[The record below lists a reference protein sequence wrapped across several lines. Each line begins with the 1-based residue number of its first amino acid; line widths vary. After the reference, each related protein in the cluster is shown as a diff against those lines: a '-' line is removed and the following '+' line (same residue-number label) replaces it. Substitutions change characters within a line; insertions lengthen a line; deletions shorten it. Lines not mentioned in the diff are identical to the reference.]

1 MRSGVKEIAP
11 ELQQINEKK
20 RIGKIHIRRSQTVLR
35 HCVWLVAVI
44 LLLLLVSA
52 PGYLGDPGYVI
63 YRRIRIGKD
72 GNPFKM
78 WKFRSM
84 CKTSEEMVD
93 KLTPE

>member
-35 HCVWLVAVI
+35 HCVSLVAVI
-44 LLLLLVSA
+44 LLFLLISA
-52 PGYLGDPGYVI
+52 LGYLGDPGHVI
-63 YRRIRIGKD
+63 YAQIRIGKD
-72 GNPFKM
+72 GKSFKM

-84 CKTSEEMVD
+84 RKTSEKMVD